1 MSFQDP
7 SVLDRD
13 PRHTVAGLSMK
24 GGQKENFFLCLIQ
37 YFPQYSRWSLT
48 KLSQMRD
55 YPVGGDNTL
64 KAWVR
69 EHDLRHLV
77 LDFALSEPACLSCKL
92 ECPGTDLCHEPKIQK
107 IRQEIEGYLEEDAAL
122 HDKNPKEYERKRLE
136 MEKVFG
142 SKLDRPSEV
151 LSKSFK
157 RRLKKGITPYWHRG
171 VDLWVWKEYYD
182 LFLSFFKTSYDSLGG
197 SSLMLTNRFEYLKR
211 HLPQS
216 VSLWE
221 SDTRLILLELLLSQ
235 SIKER
240 YLRGLGQ
247 LDEAHLSRKAII
259 KNIEQNFNLF
269 IYERDQELLETEP
282 KAFDSFLLALAG
294 VFRQQSQLRKLP
306 DWAFGQDNFIIP
318 SPEKI

>member
-1 MSFQDP
+1 MSYQDA
-7 SVLDRD
+7 SVVDRD

-64 KAWVR
+64 KAWVK

-77 LDFALSEPACLSCKL
+77 LDFALTEPACLSCEL
-92 ECPGTDLCHEPKIQK
+92 ECPGTDQCNEPKIQNL
-107 IRQEIEGYLEEDAAL
+107 RTEIEKYLDDDLKLYE
-122 HDKNPKEYERKRLE
+122 KSPKEYERKRVE
-136 MEKVFG
+136 MEKVFRR
-142 SKLDRPSEV
+142 KLDRPSEV

-171 VDLWVWKEYYD
+171 LDLWVWKEYYD

-197 SSLMLTNRFEYLKR
+197 SSLMLINRFEYIKR
-211 HLPQS
+211 HLPGS
-216 VSLWE
+216 VTLWE
-221 SDTRLILLELLLSQ
+221 SDTRLILLELLLGK

-259 KNIEQNFNLF
+259 KNIEQAFNLF
-269 IYERDQELLETEP
+269 IYEKDQETLETDQ

-294 VFRQQSQLRKLP
+294 VFRQQKQLREIP
-306 DWAFGQDNFIIP
+306 EWAFGQKSFIVP
-318 SPEKI
+318 SLNQP

>member
-1 MSFQDP
+1 MSYSA

-24 GGQKENFFLCLIQ
+24 GGQKENFYLCLIQ

-48 KLSQMRD
+48 RLSPMKD

-69 EHDLRHLV
+69 EHDLRHLI
-77 LDFALSEPACLSCKL
+77 LDIPLSRPACLSCDL
-92 ECPGTDLCHEPKIQK
+92 LCPGTDECHHQSITAVREQIQVLLDEDTK
-107 IRQEIEGYLEEDAAL
+107 LHEED
-122 HDKNPKEYERKRLE
+122 PKAYERLRLE
-136 MEKVFG
+136 MEKTY
-142 SKLDRPSEV
+142 SRKMNRPNQV

-171 VDLWVWKEYYD
+171 LDLWVWKEYYD
-182 LFLSFFKTSYDSLGG
+182 LFLSFFKTSFDSLGG
-197 SSLMLTNRFEYLKR
+197 SSLMLINRFEYLKR
-211 HLPQS
+211 HLPDS
-216 VSLWE
+216 VTLWE
-221 SDTRLILLELLLSQ
+221 SDTRLVLIELLLAT

-259 KNIEQNFNLF
+259 KNIESAFNLF
-269 IYERDQELLETEP
+269 IYEKDQETLENEP
-282 KAFDSFLLALAG
+282 RAFDSFILALAG
-294 VFRQQSQLRKLP
+294 IFRQQNQTHELP
-306 DWAFGQDNFIIP
+306 EWAFGSENFIIP
-318 SPEKI
+318 KLN